1 MFGSLIEVEP
11 KGPKGR
17 AGQRTKHCTLSSE
30 RREGLSGE
38 RSTAFFEVVATM
50 ISISRRQPA
59 VASPMGPLHFRLSS
73 LRWLVGGV
81 RCAGVAVVKC
91 QLPAHFTTLPE
102 SIFEFKSFE
111 AFAGSR

>member
-1 MFGSLIEVEP
+1 
-11 KGPKGR
+11 
-17 AGQRTKHCTLSSE
+17 
-30 RREGLSGE
+30 
-38 RSTAFFEVVATM
+38 
-50 ISISRRQPA
+50 
-59 VASPMGPLHFRLSS
+59 MGPLHFRLSS